1 MNEVFARG
9 PSLPV
14 RLAIVLVFSLAAM
27 LIDTK
32 VENFATART
41 YLNSMVSPLQ
51 YIANLPG
58 AMMSWS
64 ADRFKSRQKLLGEN
78 EELTYQ
84 ITLMSEQLQRFK
96 ILEQENNNLR
106 KLLDAPVRDNMH
118 KMITELMAV
127 DTNPYSHQIVVNK
140 GAIDGVFLNQP
151 VLDDNGIVGQVSEV
165 GTTNSRIL
173 LISDVTHAIP
183 VRVERNNVRFIAIG
197 DGSLDAINLQ
207 HVPHSADVR
216 EGDVLVSSGLG
227 DVFPEGYPVGVI
239 SSIIR
244 DEGRPFAQV
253 QATPLAQLDRLKYL
267 LLLWPADSA
276 PDGAIAPDDER
287 LQELK
292 TESSDPDMP
301 VQQGAEQGGIS

>member
-14 RLAIVLVFSLAAM
+14 RLAIVLVLSLAAM

-32 VENFATART
+32 VENFAAART

-58 AMMSWS
+58 EMMSWG
-64 ADRFKSRQKLLGEN
+64 AERFSSRQKLLADN
-78 EELTYQ
+78 KELTNR
-84 ITLMSEQLQRFK
+84 IALMNEQLQRFK
-96 ILEQENNNLR
+96 ILQQENNDLR
-106 KLLDAPVRDNMH
+106 KLLDAPVRDSVH

-127 DTNPYSHQIVVNK
+127 DTNPYSHQIVINK
-140 GAIDGVFLNQP
+140 GAIDGVYLNQS

-165 GTTNSRIL
+165 GSTNSRVL

-183 VRVERNNVRFIAIG
+183 IRIERNNVRFIALG
-197 DGSLDAINLQ
+197 DGRLDSLKLQ
-207 HVPHSADVR
+207 HVPHSADIQ

-239 SSIIR
+239 EEIGR
-244 DEGRPFAQV
+244 DESRPFADV
-253 QATPLAQLDRLKYL
+253 RARPLAMLDRLKYL
-267 LLLWPADSA
+267 LLLWPSDQA
-276 PDGAIAPDDER
+276 PENAIGPDDQ
-287 LQELK
+287 LLL
-292 TESSDPDMP
+292 ESTINDATKSEGDL
-301 VQQGAEQGGIS
+301 

>member
-1 MNEVFARG
+1 MNDVFARG

-14 RLAIVLVFSLAAM
+14 RLAIVLVLSLAAM

-58 AMMSWS
+58 AMMNWS
-64 ADRFKSRQKLLGEN
+64 ADRFTSRQRLLTDN
-78 EELTYQ
+78 KNLTNQ
-84 ITLMSEQLQRFK
+84 IALMNEQLQRFK
-96 ILEQENNNLR
+96 ILEKENNDLR
-106 KLLDAPVRDNMH
+106 KLLDAPVRDNVH

-140 GAIDGVFLNQP
+140 GAIDGVYLNQS

-165 GTTNSRIL
+165 GTTNSRVL

-183 VRVERNNVRFIAIG
+183 IRIERNNVRFIALG
-197 DGSLDAINLQ
+197 DGRLDSLKLQ
-207 HVPHSADVR
+207 HVPHSSDIE

-227 DVFPEGYPVGVI
+227 EVFPEGYPVGI
-239 SSIIR
+239 IEQIIR
-244 DEGRPFAQV
+244 DESRPFAQV
-253 QATPLAQLDRLKYL
+253 KARPLAQLDRLKYL
-267 LLLWPADSA
+267 LLLWPADKA
-276 PDGAIAPDDER
+276 PENAIGPEDQILEVLDKADDANSE
-287 LQELK
+287 
-292 TESSDPDMP
+292 
-301 VQQGAEQGGIS
+301 GGN